1 MLSLA
6 VFSGKYWCRK
16 AFICNYYLK
25 GVIILVVVT
34 FLPGHVRELQFE
46 GARLLACLV

>member
-25 GVIILVVVT
+25 GVILVVVT

-46 GARLLACLV
+46 GATTFRLLLV